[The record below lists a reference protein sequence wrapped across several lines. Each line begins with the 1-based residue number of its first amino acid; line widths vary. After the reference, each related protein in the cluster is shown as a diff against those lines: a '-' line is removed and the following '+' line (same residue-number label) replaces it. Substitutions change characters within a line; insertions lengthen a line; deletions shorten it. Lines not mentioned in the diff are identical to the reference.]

1 MSVFLKNITFHGIL
15 TDALF
20 EEDNEEL
27 IMAAQCLSEGIKT
40 GTVKPLQTIVFNTDQ
55 VEDAFRYM
63 AQGKHIGK
71 VLIKVILAVV
81 YLLNEK
87 LSLAV
92 HKCIAVI
99 TLTWTQLFKHND
111 NDR

>member
-20 EEDNEEL
+20 EVGNEEM
-27 IMAAQCLSEGIKT
+27 IMASQCLSEGIKI
-40 GTVKPLQTIVFNTDQ
+40 GVVKPLQTTVFNTDQ

-71 VLIKVILAVV
+71 VLIKVKLGY
-81 YLLNEK
+81 YLPVE
-87 LSLAV
+87 
-92 HKCIAVI
+92 
-99 TLTWTQLFKHND
+99 
-111 NDR
+111 

>member
-27 IMAAQCLSEGIKT
+27 IMAAQCLSEGIRTGVVQPLKT
-40 GTVKPLQTIVFNTDQ
+40 TVFNTDQ

-71 VLIKVILAVV
+71 VLIKVIFAVV
-81 YLLNEK
+81 YSLNAE
-87 LSLAV
+87 LSFAL
-92 HKCIAVI
+92 HS
-99 TLTWTQLFKHND
+99 FYYS
-111 NDR
+111 